1 MTDPLLEDVQPGFKV
16 YAGADELGKV
26 DAIDAHELVVSK
38 GTLVKHTYHVPA
50 EFIEEVSPGVVDLKV
65 DRQTIEDLQNQEG

>member
-1 MTDPLLEDVQPGFKV
+1 MTDPVLEDVQRGFKV

-26 DAIDAHELVVSK
+26 DAVDEHELVVSK

-65 DRQTIEDLQNQEG
+65 DRQTIEDFQHQD